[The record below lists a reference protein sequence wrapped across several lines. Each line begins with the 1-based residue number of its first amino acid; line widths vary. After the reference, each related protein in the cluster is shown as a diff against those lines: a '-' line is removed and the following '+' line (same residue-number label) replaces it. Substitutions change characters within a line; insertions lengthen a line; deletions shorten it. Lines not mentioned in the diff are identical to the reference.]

1 MNKRQAYL
9 TVGVVVERRRS
20 ESRWA
25 DHVWA
30 VAAVLPD
37 APDTAP
43 WTRLSGNA
51 DAEQF
56 YLGPAEL
63 VLYAVD
69 TANFRDNL
77 EQDEPKVW
85 VAVRPTGVEPALELV
100 GVTADPAEGE
110 GYTNQIG
117 DIVEAV
123 PMPAAIAARVA
134 EFFAAHHV
142 EQPFFKRKRD
152 RAKSRDEDR
161 LPPPV
166 LRGGDR
172 T

>member
-1 MNKRQAYL
+1 MNARQE
-9 TVGVVVERRRS
+9 TMIVGVVVERRRS
-20 ESRWA
+20 DSRWA

-30 VAAVLPD
+30 VSAVLPD
-37 APDTAP
+37 AADAAP

-51 DAEQF
+51 EAEQF

-77 EQDEPKVW
+77 EQGAPKVW

-123 PMPAAIAARVA
+123 PMPAAIAAKVA
-134 EFFAAHHV
+134 DFFTAHHV

-152 RAKSRDEDR
+152 RTKSRDEER
-161 LPPPV
+161 PPPPV